1 MQSIFPAIPKNEEA
15 QENSA
20 PFDWNSIFESKW
32 EEFTIYYEKRSALTD
47 LSGKNIFQIVSLVK
61 FEPNSA
67 ILDPATSI
75 KFVVPA
81 LENAS
86 MKAVKTSL
94 GCLP

>member
-67 ILDPATSI
+67 ILDPSTSI